1 MSQSVRRW
9 LAPLVAAAAVL
20 AVITVVWLQSEQAG
34 DGLGDGAGVAAG
46 GGDSGG
52 QGDGSPP
59 YSGSVPG
66 SPGAGSPEPHPDEP
80 ITPDPAVSVPR
91 RLLGIDSYFPYD
103 ARRLALNFS
112 NGVPECYGTAG
123 DPHVVETPDAV
134 IVTIP
139 RIPPPPGNE
148 DVACIDIAVLLSV
161 DITLD
166 EPLGDRAVLD
176 GARDGARVPEA
187 EAAYADGPTY

>member
-9 LAPLVAAAAVL
+9 LLPRVAAGAVL
-20 AVITVVWLQSEQAG
+20 AVIAAVWLQSERAG
-34 DGLGDGAGVAAG
+34 DGGAGVAAG
-46 GGDSGG
+46 GGEPGAR
-52 QGDGSPP
+52 GDGSPP

-66 SPGAGSPEPHPDEP
+66 SPGVGSPEPLPDEP
-80 ITPDPAVSVPR
+80 ITPEPAVSAPR
-91 RLLGIDSYFPYD
+91 HLIGIDSYFPYD
-103 ARRLALNFS
+103 ARHLALNFS

-123 DPHVVETPDAV
+123 DTHVRETPDAV

-166 EPLGDRAVLD
+166 DPLGHRAVLD
-176 GARDGARVPEA
+176 GSRDGVPVPEA